1 MTVPT
6 AATNHECKIC
16 WENTSYG
23 ICISSNVGVA
33 MTSDDDEEES
43 IDGMVTAECQESAVH
58 IVVLR
63 RGFASQVDMRFLD
76 VCDRSSR
83 LLF

>member
-1 MTVPT
+1 
-6 AATNHECKIC
+6 
-16 WENTSYG
+16 
-23 ICISSNVGVA
+23 

-63 RGFASQVDMRFLD
+63 RGFASQVNMRFLD